1 MKDRHGRSRVQLYAS
16 LIITLSTTLLT
27 GCATIVKSVA
37 PEKIH
42 LTSEPSGASAVG
54 RGFYGNVVF
63 NGQTPLDIDRYPQ
76 RGDLVLVTLTKDG
89 KKTEKPLIPELNPW
103 FVGNIG
109 FLIFAPV
116 GMIVDYFSGSL
127 MRYPPSINIIMDDA
141 PAPNVVP
148 VWIKQ

>member
-1 MKDRHGRSRVQLYAS
+1 MKDRHGRSRVQLHAS
-16 LIITLSTTLLT
+16 LIIILSTTLLT

-37 PEKIH
+37 PDKTH

-54 RGFYGNVVF
+54 RDVYGNVLF
-63 NGQTPLDIDRYPQ
+63 KGQTPLDIDRYPP
-76 RGDLVLVTLTKDG
+76 RGNITMVTLTKDG
-89 KKTEKPLIPELNPW
+89 KTTVKGLTQEMNPW
-103 FVGNIG
+103 LFGNIG

-116 GMIVDYFSGSL
+116 GLIVDSFSGAML
-127 MRYPPSINIIMDDA
+127 WYPPSINIIMDDA